1 MSPVTVIVTVA
12 CLQTL
17 NLSRKVKTT
26 NYTVE
31 DLEPDVEYEFRV
43 SAENNIGT
51 SEPTVSNPLKYG
63 QSRFY
68 RRRNSRQKYSCNF
81 RRISSLSIDC

>member
-1 MSPVTVIVTVA
+1 V
-12 CLQTL
+12 QTL
-17 NLSRKVKTT
+17 NLNRKVKTT

-43 SAENNIGT
+43 SAENSIGT

-63 QSRFY
+63 
-68 RRRNSRQKYSCNF
+68 
-81 RRISSLSIDC
+81 LSYNEKLRL

>member
-1 MSPVTVIVTVA
+1 
-12 CLQTL
+12 LQTL

-43 SAENNIGT
+43 SAENSIGT

-63 QSRFY
+63 QS
-68 RRRNSRQKYSCNF
+68 C
-81 RRISSLSIDC
+81 C